1 MLALCSNANEVG
13 GALLG
18 IGPGEERMVKAEKDI
33 KLRISDLG
41 MLIFPFFFLRSS
53 FSWISFA
60 FVVWCILNFML
71 SELSGPFWIALFKLQ
86 S

>member
-33 KLRISDLG
+33 KLWISDLG
-41 MLIFPFFFLRSS
+41 MLIFAFFFYVHPL
-53 FSWISFA
+53 A
-60 FVVWCILNFML
+60 
-71 SELSGPFWIALFKLQ
+71 E
-86 S
+86 

>member
-18 IGPGEERMVKAEKDI
+18 IVPGEERMVKAEKDI

-41 MLIFPFFFLRSS
+41 MLIFAFFFNVHPL
-53 FSWISFA
+53 A
-60 FVVWCILNFML
+60 
-71 SELSGPFWIALFKLQ
+71 E
-86 S
+86 